1 MGILAELAL
10 FVAILC
16 VCLWVIPITHG
27 YISYTGMYYMW
38 SNVSR
43 RTICGPPVELYMGQ

>member
-1 MGILAELAL
+1 MGLLAELAL

-27 YISYTGMYYMW
+27 YIFYTGIPGIHTC
-38 SNVSR
+38 
-43 RTICGPPVELYMGQ
+43 TICGPPVVLYMGQ